1 MNGDKYSCF
10 DPVYGS
16 APGEPEVLNVPNKEE
31 EGLEVQVEQKQ
42 RRCGPAL

>member
-16 APGEPEVLNVPNKEE
+16 APGEPEVLNVPNEEE